1 MNSRLLFAF
10 LCLASVSTGCIIVDD
25 DCDTCNRPPAQPGNV
40 DILWSF
46 SGLRCDEV
54 RDVYGVNVTI
64 PGESLLNGG
73 KYACNTGGIDGIT
86 LHDFAP
92 GTYSFQLQAVD
103 YRNVVVFE
111 GSGTFTINGNA
122 RVSIDM
128 VPVGGNSNINNSYAY
143 LNWTLPGNKSCS
155 QAGVAS
161 VDIILDNAAAVNFPC
176 SVGQATPGLKT
187 PNIPAG
193 DHFIDIVALDASN
206 TPLYYF
212 RGGLVTRAYAPVDV
226 TYALTSGGA
235 SIAWKFSDG
244 SVTFDCAQID
254 PSGTLMVGLNF
265 QDVTTKEWVY
275 GTEGD
280 WHRCIDKPIVYAYL
294 RPGFYKVSL
303 YARTSNGTEYRSN
316 PSIPSLE
323 VRPGVYP
330 GPSSALEVTMYR

>member
-25 DCDTCNRPPAQPGNV
+25 NHPSRPGDV

-46 SGLRCDEV
+46 AGLRCDET

-64 PGESLLNGG
+64 PGELLLNGG

-103 YRNVVVFE
+103 FRNVVVFE

-122 RVSIDM
+122 RVTVDLA
-128 VPVGGNSNINNSYAY
+128 PVGSNANNSYAY
-143 LNWTLPGNKSCS
+143 LNWTLPGNKNCA
-155 QAGVAS
+155 QAGVTS

-176 SVGQATPGLKT
+176 TAGQATPGLKT
-187 PNIPAG
+187 PNISSG
-193 DHFIDIVALDASN
+193 DHFIDIVALSGN
-206 TPLYYF
+206 TPLYYY
-212 RGGLVTRAYAPVDV
+212 RGGFTTRAYAPVDV
-226 TYALTSGGA
+226 SFALTSGGA

-244 SVTFDCAQID
+244 SVTFDCAQLD

-280 WHRCIDKPIVYAYL
+280 WHRCIDKPIVYAFL

-303 YARTSNGTEYRSN
+303 YARTSTGREYRSN
-316 PSIPSLE
+316 PNIPSLE

-330 GPSSALEVTMYR
+330 GPNSALEVTMFRE